1 MEGAGRACPTDAD
14 LDSSQPLVGWRGGWA
29 RRRARRSSRLS
40 AGGDRTGLE
49 WDLLPANANVDGQA
63 TADGA
68 AAAGNGACWSS
79 SLDYT
84 AGNNCTAGEQL
95 LQCVVAASGNTIMY
109 NYCVTS
115 MPGCAEMADESSCQT
130 QCNAGEYGVQCG
142 QSTVPVSFGCRI
154 VYPSPP
160 MGAEGLAFC
169 CTCN

>member
-1 MEGAGRACPTDAD
+1 MPNGRRPRFVAT
-14 LDSSQPLVGWRGGWA
+14 A
-29 RRRARRSSRLS
+29 RRL
-40 AGGDRTGLE
+40 AGGLGAAACASLVAALGCGDRTGLE